1 MELYRGELK
10 WGPRRGFAV
19 RTTLVGYGV
28 PMTATLPA
36 EQTQALLMRQGEVAV
51 AAAEVPRPG
60 PRQVLIEVAA
70 VGICGSDVHYF
81 DHGRIA
87 DFVVREPLVL
97 GHEAS
102 GTIRA
107 VGAEV
112 TDRAVGQRVAMEPQ
126 ETCGRCPQCLAGRY
140 NLCPDVRFFA
150 TPPIHGAFTQYVV
163 LESYRAHPVPDE
175 LSDDAA
181 ALIEPLSV
189 AVWAAQKANVQPG
202 DRVLIT
208 GAGPVGLLCADVAR
222 ARGAA
227 WVGVSD
233 TNDYRLQ
240 VALDRG
246 ASQVINA
253 TSGPLADQIEPVNVI
268 LECSGATPA
277 VQGAFAAAAPAARI
291 VMVGMGAAV
300 MELPVA
306 VIQIKELTVT
316 GTFRYANCYPAAI
329 ALAASGVVDL
339 DGLVTGRFGLA
350 EAAQA
355 LQASKTDPHTLKP
368 MLYPAR

>member
-1 MELYRGELK
+1 MS
-10 WGPRRGFAV
+10 
-19 RTTLVGYGV
+19 TLTV
-28 PMTATLPA
+28 PS
-36 EQTQALLMRQGEVAV
+36 EQTQSFLIQAGEVAV
-51 AAAEVPRPG
+51 KPAPVPEPG
-60 PRQVLIEVAA
+60 PRQVLVEVAT

-107 VGAEV
+107 VGSEV
-112 TDRAVGQRVAMEPQ
+112 TDRSVGQRVAMEPQ
-126 ETCGRCPQCLAGRY
+126 ETCGRCVQCLSGRY

-150 TPPIHGAFTQYVV
+150 TPPIHGAFAQYVV
-163 LESYRAHPVPDE
+163 LESHRAHPVPDS
-175 LSDDAA
+175 LSDEAA

-189 AVWAAQKANVQPG
+189 GVWAAQKAGVQPG
-202 DRVLIT
+202 DRVLVT

-233 TNDYRLQ
+233 TNEYRLQ
-240 VALDRG
+240 VATERG
-246 ASQVINA
+246 ANQAINA
-253 TSGPLADQIEPVNVI
+253 LAGPLAEQIEPVDVI

-277 VQGAFAAAAPAARI
+277 VQAAFAAAAPAARI
-291 VMVGMGAAV
+291 VMVGLGSPN

-306 VIQIKELTVT
+306 TIQIKELVVT

-329 ALAASGVVDL
+329 ALAASGAVDL
-339 DGLVTGRFGLA
+339 DGLVTAKFGLEQVA
-350 EAAQA
+350 EA
-355 LQASKTDPHTLKP
+355 LSASKTDPHTLKP
-368 MLYPAR
+368 MVYPGVARI

>member
-1 MELYRGELK
+1 M
-10 WGPRRGFAV
+10 
-19 RTTLVGYGV
+19 TLTS
-28 PMTATLPA
+28 PLDPLPA
-36 EQTQALLMRQGEVAV
+36 DQTRALLMRQGEIAV
-51 AAAEVPRPG
+51 EPAAVPAPG
-60 PRQVLIEVAA
+60 PRQVLIEVAT

-107 VGAEV
+107 VGSEV
-112 TDRAVGQRVAMEPQ
+112 ADREVGQRVAMEPQ
-126 ETCGRCPQCLAGRY
+126 ETCGRCKQCLSGRY
-140 NLCPDVRFFA
+140 NLCPDVEFFA
-150 TPPIHGAFTQYVV
+150 TPPIHGAFAQYVV
-163 LESYRAHPVPDE
+163 LASHRAHPVPDS
-175 LSDDAA
+175 LSDEAA

-189 AVWAAQKANVQPG
+189 GVWAAGKANVQPG
-202 DRVLIT
+202 DRVLVT

-233 TNDYRLQ
+233 TNDYRLR

-246 ASQVINA
+246 ASQAVNA
-253 TSGPLADQIEPVNVI
+253 TSGPLADQIDPVDVI
-268 LECSGATPA
+268 LECSGVTSA
-277 VQGAFAAAAPAARI
+277 VLGAFAAAAPAAR
-291 VMVGMGAAV
+291 VVLVGMGSAT

-306 VIQIKELTVT
+306 LIQVKELVVT
-316 GTFRYANCYPAAI
+316 GTFRYANTYPAAI

-339 DGLVTGRFGLA
+339 DGLVTGAYGLA
-350 EAAQA
+350 AAAEA
-355 LQASKTDPHTLKP
+355 LQASKTDPHSLKP
-368 MLYPAR
+368 MVYPGR